1 MNDLIIERPDLQ
13 TLSQRYGYSFLT
25 LMMWL
30 FYLYL
35 WLPLITLGAWGLD
48 FNFAYVH
55 MILLEGYR
63 ALLHVLVI
71 YLLIIVLMMVTL
83 ISWSQINLHRFG
95 GLDRRKARLPVT
107 TEELSTE
114 FAVPIAIIR
123 SWQVSKSIVIHHND
137 AGEVIPSVEMI
148 TRMKKVATLLATTQT
163 DTSAS
168 AIATARAKIW
178 GGLKWPA
185 QGK

>member
-1 MNDLIIERPDLQ
+1 
-13 TLSQRYGYSFLT
+13 
-25 LMMWL
+25 MMWL

-95 GLDRRKARLPVT
+95 GLDGGTFNGVRR
-107 TEELSTE
+107 SHCNN
-114 FAVPIAIIR
+114 
-123 SWQVSKSIVIHHND
+123 QIV
-137 AGEVIPSVEMI
+137 AGLEINRNS
-148 TRMKKVATLLATTQT
+148 
-163 DTSAS
+163 S
-168 AIATARAKIW
+168 
-178 GGLKWPA
+178 
-185 QGK
+185 